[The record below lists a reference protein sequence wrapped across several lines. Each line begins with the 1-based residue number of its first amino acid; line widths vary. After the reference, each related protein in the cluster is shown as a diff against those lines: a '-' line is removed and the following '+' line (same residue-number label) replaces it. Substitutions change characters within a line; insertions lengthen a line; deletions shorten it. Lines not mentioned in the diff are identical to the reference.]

1 MTMNNISQT
10 VVVQQLFVA
19 FALVLGT
26 GIVMLPVVSHLF

>member
-1 MTMNNISQT
+1 MNNTFQT

-26 GIVMLPVVSHLF
+26 GIVMLPVVSQLF

>member
-1 MTMNNISQT
+1 MNNFSST

-26 GIVMLPVVSHLF
+26 GIVMLPVVSQLF

>member
-1 MTMNNISQT
+1 MNNFSST

-19 FALVLGT
+19 LALVLGT